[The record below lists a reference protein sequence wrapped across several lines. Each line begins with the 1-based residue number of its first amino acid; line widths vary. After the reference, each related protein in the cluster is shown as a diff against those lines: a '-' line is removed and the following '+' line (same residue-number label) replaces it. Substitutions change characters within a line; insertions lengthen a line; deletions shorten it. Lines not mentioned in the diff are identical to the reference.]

1 MKFLGMHVERRSV
14 LYGIGD
20 AGLALISLATA
31 WAIRFEV
38 PLLQA
43 DLLALF
49 QRHTGATV
57 IFVVAHLFLLYIA
70 EAYDPARDFR
80 KPAQIARIWG
90 AVAFGAFFQMALF
103 YAIPEWQVGRG
114 FFGIASAVY
123 LATLTFWRG
132 LMCQVRP
139 RLIRRLRTVILGA
152 DHVGH
157 HIANAIAHH
166 SEHSD
171 RYELIGFV
179 DDPDEIIE
187 PVEERSAL
195 PLVGGRSALA
205 EWVDQERVECII
217 VAIRA
222 GMSDRLTRQLLE
234 CKAKG
239 VQIED
244 MRVVYTRMTGKLP
257 IQFVSDTSIIFGPAF
272 AGTHGGAAVFQ
283 RLADIGISIVGLLL
297 TGPIIALAAL
307 AVRLDSK
314 GPAFYT
320 QVRVGQNE
328 HDFVIYKLRTMVQD
342 AEAKTGATWSKGRAD
357 PRVTRVGAFLRRTR
371 IDELPQ
377 FFNVLNGTMS
387 MVGPR
392 PERPVFV
399 AQLKKQIPYYGL
411 RFAVKPGVTG
421 WAQVMYRY
429 GASVEE
435 TREKLCYDL
444 YAIQELNPFLYVIIL
459 LKTVQTVIL
468 KPGS

>member
-1 MKFLGMHVERRSV
+1 MHLERRSL
-14 LYGIGD
+14 LYAVGD
-20 AGLALISLATA
+20 AALALISLAA
-31 WAIRFEV
+31 AYAIRFEV
-38 PLLQA
+38 PLHTV
-43 DLLALF
+43 DLLGLL
-49 QRHTGATV
+49 QRQTGATV
-57 IFVVAHLFLLYIA
+57 SFVVAHLFLLYIA
-70 EAYDPARDFR
+70 EGYDPARDFR
-80 KPAQIARIWG
+80 QPRQLARIWG
-90 AVAFGAFFQMALF
+90 AVATGALFQMALF
-103 YAIPEWQVGRG
+103 YAIPEWQIGRG
-114 FFGIASAVY
+114 LFGIASAVY

-132 LMCQVRP
+132 LMCQARP
-139 RLIRRLRTVILGA
+139 RLIRRQRTVILGA
-152 DHVGH
+152 DHTGH

-171 RYELIGFV
+171 RYELVGFV
-179 DDPDEIIE
+179 DDPDEILV
-187 PVEERSAL
+187 PAEERSGL
-195 PLVGGRSALA
+195 RIVGDRSALS
-205 EWVDQERVECII
+205 EWVAAERIECII
-217 VAIRA
+217 VAIRS
-222 GMSDRLTRQLLE
+222 GMTDELTRQLLE
-234 CKAKG
+234 CKAHG
-239 VQIED
+239 VEIED

-272 AGTHGGAAVFQ
+272 AGTHGAAAAMQ
-283 RLADIGISIVGLLL
+283 RVADVLIALVGLAL
-297 TGPIIALAAL
+297 TGPVIAAAAL
-307 AVRLDSK
+307 AVKLDSP
-314 GPAFYT
+314 GPAFYS

-328 HDFVIYKLRTMVQD
+328 RDFTIHKLRTMVRD
-342 AEAKTGATWSKGRAD
+342 AEAKTGATWSKGRGD

-444 YAIQELNPFLYVIIL
+444 YAIQELNPFLYVVIL
-459 LKTVQTVIL
+459 LKTVQTVLL